1 MDIEELIKK
10 ARHSPWSLWKLNFLL
25 HRYIPFNKP
34 HNLNIT
40 SIDTQKVVV
49 KLPYRK
55 SNLNHLK
62 GLHACAMAT
71 AAEYASG
78 LLLLYKSG
86 LGKYRIIMESLQVS
100 YHYQGHKDAFATF
113 EMNDQTFQDSVL
125 SPLKKD
131 GVVYVKCKIPLKDI
145 EGNVLC
151 EVSTNWQ
158 IKKWDK
164 VKTKQ

>member
-1 MDIEELIKK
+1 
-10 ARHSPWSLWKLNFLL
+10 
-25 HRYIPFNKP
+25 
-34 HNLNIT
+34 
-40 SIDTQKVVV
+40 
-49 KLPYRK
+49 LPYKK

-100 YHYQGHKDAFATF
+100 YHYQGRTNATATF
-113 EMNDQTFQDSVL
+113 EMNDQTFQDTVL
-125 SPLKKD
+125 IPLEKN
-131 GVVYVKCKIPLKDI
+131 GVVYVKCNIPLKDK
-145 EGNVLC
+145 EGNLLC

-158 IKKWDK
+158 IKQWDN